1 MKIFHHIKT
10 CKNAKNPVLTLG
22 MFDGVHIGHQAIIQQ
37 LNDIAA
43 KVEGQS
49 TLLTFDP
56 HPKVVLN
63 KEFCDLELLTTLDEK
78 VELLEKSGLNNLILH
93 EFTPDFANLSSEEFV
108 RDLLVNEIGIHTIII
123 GHDHHFGK
131 NRSGNFEQLKE
142 LSKEYGFELIR
153 LEEVKSGEFLVS
165 STEIRKA
172 LKEGNIHLAHSGL
185 GRKYNLS
192 GKVVHGDKLGRTLGF
207 PTANLEVAP
216 FKLIPADG
224 VFVVKVKIKGQSF
237 KGLLSIGNRPTVTD
251 SNEKRV
257 EVFILD
263 FDRDIYGE
271 EIHLEFCE
279 FIRKDMKFDSLE
291 ELISQMNKDLEFAR
305 EYEIA

>member
-10 CKNAKNPVLTLG
+10 CNHVKNPVLTLG
-22 MFDGVHIGHQAIIQQ
+22 MFDGVHIGHQAIIGQ
-37 LNDIAA
+37 LNQIAE
-43 KVEGQS
+43 KIGGES
-49 TLLTFDP
+49 TLLTFEP

-63 KEFCDLELLTTLDEK
+63 KEFCELELLTTLEEK
-78 VELLEKSGLNNLILH
+78 IQLLEKSGLNNLILH
-93 EFTPDFANLSSEEFV
+93 EFTPEFANLSSEEFV
-108 RDLLVNEIGIHTIII
+108 RDLLVKEVGIHTIII

-142 LSKEYGFELIR
+142 LSKECGFKLIR
-153 LEEVKSGEFLVS
+153 LEEVKSGDFLVS
-165 STEIRKA
+165 STEIRNA
-172 LKEGNIHLAHSGL
+172 LKEGNIQLANCGL

-192 GKVVHGDKLGRTLGF
+192 GKVIHGDKLGRTLGF
-207 PTANLEVAP
+207 PTANMEVP
-216 FKLIPADG
+216 KFKLIPADG
-224 VFVVKVKIKGQSF
+224 VYLVKVQIQDQNF

-271 EIHLEFCE
+271 EINLEFCE

-305 EYEIA
+305 IFEMD